1 MLVFLNLLLL
11 GVGSQAA
18 PQPQL
23 GSNSSRGIQSLCIL
37 PDQNMS
43 LASLGENDY
52 YTAEN
57 RDDKTVIYLSLCHP
71 LRNLPPTVR
80 GLCDENAFSCI
91 TKLNVTTEKETE
103 HQRNAGRATE
113 PPSLSTDGG
122 HIQLVF
128 KDGGKCVDP
137 ITNSTGYST
146 FIDFFCD
153 TDVAPDNAIR
163 YEGKF
168 GDCASQVFWHTSFAC
183 PPPSQDKSSHLDEAQ
198 DDCVYVDEEVCHT
211 MQQEVCEDV
220 WSGEWECRNATR
232 FITTPQDIVKP
243 ETFEVCDAVTKED
256 CRFKP
261 MKICKTIQVQ
271 ICGGH

>member
-52 YTAEN
+52 YRAEN
-57 RDDKTVIYLSLCHP
+57 RDDETVIYLSLCHP

-128 KDGGKCVDP
+128 KDGGMCVDP

-183 PPPSQDKSSHLDEAQ
+183 LPPSQDKSSHLDEAQ

-211 MQQEVCEDV
+211 MQQEVCEDEV
-220 WSGEWECRNATR
+220 EWECRNATR
-232 FITTPQDIVKP
+232 FITTPQDITKP
-243 ETFEVCDAVTKED
+243 ETFEVCDPVTKED
-256 CRFKP
+256 CSFKP
-261 MKICKTIQVQ
+261 MKMCKTIQVQ
-271 ICGGH
+271 VCDGH